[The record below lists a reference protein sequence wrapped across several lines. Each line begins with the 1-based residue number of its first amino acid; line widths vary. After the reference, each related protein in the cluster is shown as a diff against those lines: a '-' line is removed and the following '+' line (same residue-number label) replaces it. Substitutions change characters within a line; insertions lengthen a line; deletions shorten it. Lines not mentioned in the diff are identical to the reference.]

1 MTYEQMKAAL
11 FAELPR
17 PEDNAAFR
25 FAGVYKMSHPH
36 PYCITGKHVQI
47 ASDMYNGSLG
57 RSAIE
62 YAEALGVSC
71 GMEGCRAKF
80 DEHITVPAVVV
91 VIKGERSLDLN
102 NVLGL
107 HAYLLGCKPVVEK
120 ITGDKGGWVLPT
132 EDEVREGKIT
142 VEGE

>member
-1 MTYEQMKAAL
+1 MTYDQMKAAL

-17 PEDNAAFR
+17 PDDNAAFR
-25 FAGVYKMSHPH
+25 FAGVYKMPNPH
-36 PYCITGKHVQI
+36 PYCITGKHVEV
-47 ASDMYNGSLG
+47 ASDKHCGILDTH
-57 RSAIE
+57 AIE
-62 YAEALGVSC
+62 HAERNGARCGVK
-71 GMEGCRAKF
+71 GCTLKLS
-80 DEHITVPAVVV
+80 DHITVPAAVV
-91 VIKGERSLDLN
+91 VIKGERPRDLN
-102 NVLGL
+102 NVPGL

>member
-17 PEDNAAFR
+17 PSEDAAFR
-25 FAGVYKMSHPH
+25 FAGVYKLSHPH

-47 ASDMYNGSLG
+47 ASDMYNGMLG

-62 YAEALGVSC
+62 YAETLGVRC

-91 VIKGERSLDLN
+91 VIKGERPRDLN
-102 NVLGL
+102 NVPGL
-107 HAYLLGCKPVVEK
+107 HAYLLGCTPVVEK

>member
-1 MTYEQMKAAL
+1 MTYDQMKAAL

-17 PEDNAAFR
+17 PSEDAAFR

-36 PYCITGKHVQI
+36 PYCITGKHVEI
-47 ASDMYNGSLG
+47 ASGQCGGMLDT
-57 RSAIE
+57 RAIE
-62 YAEALGVSC
+62 HAERNGARCGVK
-71 GMEGCRAKF
+71 GCRAKF

-91 VIKGERSLDLN
+91 VIKGERPRDLN
-102 NVLGL
+102 NVPGL

-132 EDEVREGKIT
+132 ESEVEAGKIT